1 MDTFD
6 YFIGTYEDYESISG
20 NGGIA
25 NGSIYIVDKGGYYTP
40 YYYDNKNAWMT
51 IGGTTDDYSK
61 PHPSICP
68 HCGAPTKPHLDN
80 CEYCDVYFD

>member
-1 MDTFD
+1 MTFNTIID
-6 YFIGTYEDYESISG
+6 TYENYKSIGG

-25 NGSIYIVDKGGYYTP
+25 NGSIYIIDKGGYYTP
-40 YYYDNKNAWMT
+40 YYYKDENICVSINR
-51 IGGTTDDYSK
+51 TTNDYSK

>member
-1 MDTFD
+1 MMTFNTIID
-6 YFIGTYEDYESISG
+6 TYENYKSIGG

-25 NGSIYIVDKGGYYTP
+25 IIDNRGYYTP
-40 YYYDNKNAWMT
+40 YYYNEDRAN
-51 IGGTTDDYSK
+51 DYSK

-68 HCGAPTKPHLDN
+68 HCGAPTKPHLNN